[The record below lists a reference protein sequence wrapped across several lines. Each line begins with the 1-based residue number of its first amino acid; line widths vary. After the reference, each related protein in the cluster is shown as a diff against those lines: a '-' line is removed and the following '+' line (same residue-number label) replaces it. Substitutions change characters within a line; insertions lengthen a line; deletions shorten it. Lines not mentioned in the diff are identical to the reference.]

1 MIFFLSRG
9 QLLCSTKGGL
19 GQRRGSTMSW
29 QLELNALSKL
39 PRSPQ
44 LSRQTSTYLQPHTST
59 SRPPSLESS
68 PTMEDPTPPL
78 PDSPPS
84 YSFMTSLFNPS
95 LPVLVAAVFVIF
107 LTPLFLHL
115 FVFNSRAASN
125 LPTFL
130 LVGPAGGGKTSLMT
144 AVRPPAPC
152 RAPPTC

>member
-1 MIFFLSRG
+1 MQYQRG
-9 QLLCSTKGGL
+9 LRATVRFNEVLAAGAQHFHVHLNSHD
-19 GQRRGSTMSW
+19 RR
-29 QLELNALSKL
+29 
-39 PRSPQ
+39 
-44 LSRQTSTYLQPHTST
+44 LQPHTST

-68 PTMEDPTPPL
+68 PTMEDPTPL
-78 PDSPPS
+78 LDSPPS

-115 FVFNSRAASN
+115 FVFNSRAATN

-144 AVRPPAPC
+144 AVRPSVL
-152 RAPPTC
+152 RHAPPTS